1 MKKRNGSARLIL
13 SLFGVLI
20 CVLLIPILAMNLTII
35 VKSYLN
41 PNEIPDFFGIKPFIV
56 VTGSMEGTID
66 GGDFIVTKVVE
77 PEALE
82 VGDII
87 SYSIDTSVITHR
99 IIEKTEVDGQPAFI
113 TKGDANNTE
122 DQDPVIFD
130 QIESIYLFRI
140 AGLGNVAMFMQTPVG
155 MLVFIGIPLCC
166 FILYDIIRR
175 RLQVK
180 KDSKKDNEMQ
190 TELENLRA
198 QLDEQKKDSAE
209 NMEDDK
215 ERLT

>member
-1 MKKRNGSARLIL
+1 MKKQKKFFRIL
-13 SLFGVLI
+13 ASGIGILI
-20 CVLLIPILAMNLTII
+20 CIVLIPILVMNLTII

-41 PNEIPDFFGIKPFIV
+41 PNEVPDFFGIKPFIV

-122 DQDPVIFD
+122 DQDPVMYD
-130 QIESIYLFRI
+130 QVESIYLFRI

-175 RLQVK
+175 RLQAK
-180 KDSKKDNEMQ
+180 KDSEKDGEMQ
-190 TELENLRA
+190 SELESLRA
-198 QLDEQKKDSAE
+198 QLDEQKKDSTEEAE
-209 NMEDDK
+209 DNEGGV
-215 ERLT
+215 T

>member
-20 CVLLIPILAMNLTII
+20 CVLLVPILAMNLTII

-41 PNEIPDFFGIKPFIV
+41 PNEIPDFLGIKPFIV

-66 GGDFIVTKVVE
+66 GGDLIITKVVE

-87 SYSIDTSVITHR
+87 AYSIDTSVITHR
-99 IIEKTEVDGQPAFI
+99 IIEETQVDGQPAFI
-113 TKGDANNTE
+113 TKGDANNIE
-122 DQDPVIFD
+122 DQDPVTFD

-166 FILYDIIRR
+166 FILYDIIWRR
-175 RLQVK
+175 FQAK
-180 KDSKKDNEMQ
+180 KDSKKDDEMQ
-190 TELENLRA
+190 SELENLRA
-198 QLDEQKKDSAE
+198 QLDEQKKDNTEEAKDNE
-209 NMEDDK
+209 GGV
-215 ERLT
+215 T

>member
-66 GGDFIVTKVVE
+66 GSDFIVTKVVE

-122 DQDPVIFD
+122 DQDPVMYD
-130 QIESIYLFRI
+130 QVESIYLFRI

-180 KDSKKDNEMQ
+180 KDSKKDDEMQ
-190 TELENLRA
+190 SELESLRA
-198 QLDEQKKDSAE
+198 QLDEQKKDSTEEAE
-209 NMEDDK
+209 DNEGGV
-215 ERLT
+215 T

>member
-175 RLQVK
+175 RLQAK
-180 KDSKKDNEMQ
+180 KDSKKDDEMQ
-190 TELENLRA
+190 TELENLWA

-209 NMEDDK
+209 DMEDDK

>member
-20 CVLLIPILAMNLTII
+20 CVLLVPILAMNLTII

-66 GGDFIVTKVVE
+66 GGDFIITKVVD
-77 PEALE
+77 PETLE

-99 IIEKTEVDGQPAFI
+99 IIEKTEADGQPAFI

-166 FILYDIIRR
+166 FILYDIMRR
-175 RLQVK
+175 RLQAK
-180 KDSKKDNEMQ
+180 KDSKKDDEMQ

-198 QLDEQKKDSAE
+198 QLDEQKKDSTE
-209 NMEDDK
+209 DMEDDK

>member
-66 GGDFIVTKVVE
+66 GGDLIITKVVE

-87 SYSIDTSVITHR
+87 AYSIDTSVITHR
-99 IIEKTEVDGQPAFI
+99 IIEKTEVDGQPAFV

-122 DQDPVIFD
+122 DQDPVIYD
-130 QIESIYLFRI
+130 QVESIYLFRI

-175 RLQVK
+175 RLQAK
-180 KDSKKDNEMQ
+180 KDSKKDDEMQ
-190 TELENLRA
+190 TELESLRA
-198 QLDEQKKDSAE
+198 QLDEQQKDSTEEAE
-209 NMEDDK
+209 DNEGGV
-215 ERLT
+215 T